1 MQLNVFL
8 NINIAQNRS
17 FYNVLQSSNTKLKL
31 NTYPASHLPSSVS
44 SIQDIFRF
52 DLYHNNLSGFVS
64 SLTDVIMESVLLG
77 DGPAIYEVVPL
88 SKILL
93 HVVL

>member
-8 NINIAQNRS
+8 NINIILCSYYPTNINSLFIRPLYIFIYL
-17 FYNVLQSSNTKLKL
+17 FYKAVTQYWNL
-31 NTYPASHLPSSVS
+31 YPASHLPFSVS

-64 SLTDVIMESVLLG
+64 SLTDVG
-77 DGPAIYEVVPL
+77 F
-88 SKILL
+88 
-93 HVVL
+93 